1 LTEISGGSLAV
12 YKNRP
17 ALVTESGEKI
27 MISLP
32 GGESIKVRPKD
43 IEILHAGPLKSL
55 AELGAGGT
63 EETARDADNV
73 RGAWELLASSGGT
86 TTLAEL
92 AELVFGGFTPQNA
105 WKAFLLFADGLYFTG
120 TLSALTPRG
129 AEEVAAETAKRQ
141 GKKDEAQAREAF
153 LRRLKAGT
161 PQNGD
166 SRFMQDVEALAYGKS
181 EKSRTLRDLGK
192 SETPEEAHRF
202 LLGCGVWDCWINPH
216 PPRWGITMT
225 QPAPMGGSAGDR
237 LPRRDLSSLEAY
249 AIDSPWSTDPDDAVS
264 LETEGGKTLLYV
276 HVADPASAISDE
288 ADAEGR
294 ARGATFY
301 LPEGVVRMLPE
312 EFLSRFSLGLAETS
326 PALTFKLTLD
336 PAHPAFIEAT
346 EIFPSTVKV
355 KRLSYEEADAK
366 SGDPML
372 AALFALG
379 KKNFERRLA
388 AGAVHIEMP
397 ETHIT
402 ADLDRHT
409 ISIEPIHCQQSADM
423 VRECM
428 LLAGEGAAKWAGK
441 RQIPFPYVTQEAGD
455 LPARPLEGLAG
466 SYQLRRC
473 MRPRR
478 VSAKSGYH
486 WGLGLDA
493 YTQVTSPLR
502 RYTDLLAHLQL
513 RACLDAERDGAP
525 KLLDE
530 DELLLRLAAADAAA
544 QRVVGAERASKAH
557 WTAVYLDQ
565 MLHTKEKER
574 LNQPVWEAVVCEKGK
589 NSVTAIIP
597 DLALETKIG
606 GVNAEPGDTI
616 KLRLASVK
624 IPEAEAVFSRL

>member
-1 LTEISGGSLAV
+1 MEIAGGALAV

-17 ALVTESGEKI
+17 ALVAETGEKI
-27 MISLP
+27 TIALP
-32 GGESIKVRPKD
+32 GGERIKVRPKD

-55 AELGAGGT
+55 DELAVSAAA
-63 EETARDADNV
+63 ETAEAETADAENV
-73 RGAWELLASSGGT
+73 RGAWELLAASGGT

-92 AELVFGGFTPQNA
+92 AELAFGGFTPHSA
-105 WKAFLLFADGLYFTG
+105 WKAFTLFSDGLYFTG
-120 TLSALTPRG
+120 TLSALAPRG

-141 GKKDEAQAREAF
+141 GKKNEALAREAF
-153 LRRLKAGT
+153 LRRLRAGT
-161 PQNGD
+161 PHGGD

-216 PPRWGITMT
+216 PQRWGIALT
-225 QPAPMGGSAGDR
+225 QPALTGESAADR
-237 LPRRDLSSLEAY
+237 LPRRDLTSLASY

-276 HVADPASAISDE
+276 HVADPASAISRETE
-288 ADAEGR
+288 AESR
-294 ARGATFY
+294 ARGATLY
-301 LPEGVVRMLPE
+301 APEGIVRMLPE
-312 EFLSRFSLGLAETS
+312 ELLARYSLGLAETS
-326 PALTFKLTLD
+326 PALTFRLTLD
-336 PAHPAFIEAT
+336 PAHPAFIETT
-346 EIFPSTVKV
+346 EIFPSTVRV
-355 KRLSYEEADAK
+355 TRLSYEEADAK
-366 SGDPML
+366 SGDPAL

-379 KKNFERRLA
+379 RTNFERRLA
-388 AGAVHIEMP
+388 AGAVNIELP

-402 ADLDRHT
+402 VNPGRHA
-409 ISIEPIHCQQSADM
+409 ISIAPVHAWRSADM

-428 LLAGEGAAKWAGK
+428 LLAGEGAAAWAEK
-441 RQIPFPYVTQEAGD
+441 RQLPFPCITQEAGD

-478 VSAKSGYH
+478 VSAKSGCH
-486 WGLGLDA
+486 WGLGLAA

-513 RACLDAERDGAP
+513 RACLDAERDGP
-525 KLLDE
+525 GPLDE

-544 QRVVGAERASKAH
+544 QRVTGAERASKAH

-565 MLHTKEKER
+565 MLRTKEAER
-574 LNQPVWEAVVCEKGK
+574 LAWEAVVCEKGK
-589 NSVTAIIP
+589 NSVTVIIP
-597 DLALETKIG
+597 DLAWETKVG
-606 GVNAEPGDTI
+606 GAGGEPGDTI
-616 KLRLASVK
+616 KLRLVSVAV
-624 IPEAEAVFSRL
+624 PEAEAVFSRR